1 MITLAGLSAFGP
13 FVTDMYLPALP
24 SLPDAFS
31 TTAFWIQMSMSVC
44 MLGLAAGQLVVGPL
58 SDKYGRRAPLLA
70 SMWLFVFATI
80 GCVFAGDIYFF
91 VAMRFLQGVAGAGGI
106 VLSRSI
112 SSDKYSGL
120 ELVKFLAMIAAVH
133 SIAPVAA
140 PIVGGITLKFADWR
154 AIFVCLLLL
163 GVVLLAL
170 SYGIGESLEKS
181 RRSKL
186 SALDTFGLFGNVFRD
201 RVALSY
207 ILQQGAMSAVLFT
220 YISASPFIFENVYGL
235 SPMAF
240 SGVFALNAV
249 GIGIG
254 AWISAKFRRRRH
266 AVVFSG
272 FSISV
277 FVGAA
282 AVAIQLGAGV
292 ALVEACLFFTLLS
305 FGIAAPAAAAIVL
318 DSQRQN
324 SGTAAA
330 LLGALPF
337 FVGAMAA
344 PAVAL
349 GDERIS
355 FSAVAFS
362 GAVCA
367 AVLSLIARNY
377 QKKFGPTTAEGEN

>member
-154 AIFVCLLLL
+154 A
-163 GVVLLAL
+163 
-170 SYGIGESLEKS
+170 
-181 RRSKL
+181 
-186 SALDTFGLFGNVFRD
+186 
-201 RVALSY
+201 
-207 ILQQGAMSAVLFT
+207 MSAVLFT

-282 AVAIQLGAGV
+282 AVAILLGAGV
-292 ALVEACLFFTLLS
+292 AVVEACLFFTLLS

-344 PAVAL
+344 PTVAL

-355 FSAVAFS
+355 FSAVAFA